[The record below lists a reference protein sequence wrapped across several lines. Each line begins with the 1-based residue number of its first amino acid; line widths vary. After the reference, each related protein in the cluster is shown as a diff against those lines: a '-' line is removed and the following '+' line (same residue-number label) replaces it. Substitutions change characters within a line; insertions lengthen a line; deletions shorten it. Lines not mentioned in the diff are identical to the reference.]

1 MPKVSESIRYE
12 IQRQKLAAYRSWH
25 PDYKMQDLTLPSPAQ
40 KQAMLMESQKE
51 TMQKL
56 GQSIRRLNQ
65 MLTVPAELAESLRRI
80 HDSTRQINMAFR
92 PFMDAMARFQ
102 MKQ

>member
-25 PDYKMQDLTLPSPAQ
+25 PDYKMRDLTLPSPAQ

-51 TMQKL
+51 AMQKMGEAMRRMSQTL
-56 GQSIRRLNQ
+56 TMPPEYVELIRRMHKEWL
-65 MLTVPAELAESLRRI
+65 V
-80 HDSTRQINMAFR
+80 
-92 PFMDAMARFQ
+92 
-102 MKQ
+102 